1 MMMHAF
7 TVNWLS
13 ILLGAIAAWLFGG
26 AYYSGL
32 SKLWMAA
39 LGKTQEQCQAE
50 FAAKSTAEKA
60 LPFVLVFAAD
70 IVMGW
75 ALYGILIH
83 VGTFSVRA
91 GLISAVAIWFA
102 FVLTTVTV
110 NNAFQG
116 RKHTLSLI
124 DGGGWLGA
132 MLIIGA
138 IVGGMGK

>member
-1 MMMHAF
+1 MMMHALA
-7 TVNWLS
+7 VNWVS
-13 ILLGAIAAWLFGG
+13 ILIGAVAAWLFGG
-26 AYYSGL
+26 VYYSAL
-32 SKLWMAA
+32 SKVWMAA

-50 FAAKSTAEKA
+50 FAAKSTADKA

-83 VGTFSVRA
+83 VGTFSIRA